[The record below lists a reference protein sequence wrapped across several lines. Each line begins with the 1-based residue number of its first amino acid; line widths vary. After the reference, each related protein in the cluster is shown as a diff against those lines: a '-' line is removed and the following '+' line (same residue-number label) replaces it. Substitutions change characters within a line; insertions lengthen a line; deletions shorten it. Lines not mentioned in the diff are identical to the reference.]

1 MARETV
7 VKVEILCHHAH
18 RSDVLAI
25 LERSGMVHLA
35 GIDST
40 GIPGFDRV
48 IPDSVEELRELRL
61 KLDRAIQFLSEF
73 LEGKSPTELT
83 VTRDAL
89 ERVLGDQSLRKATEQ
104 ASSLSVEI
112 TETVQTIRDLEA
124 RRRFLDQWSFLPWRF
139 DLVGRQG
146 AFTVFAGSIPDA
158 PAAAAVLSSEFE
170 ASGVFPHGGD
180 KIVCV
185 AHADQ
190 AVGIGERLS
199 SLGFVP
205 GDFAGLAAEPAEEVL
220 NLDSA
225 LDECRV
231 RLARLEDESRLLAG
245 SLPEF
250 RMLYDAV
257 GLAATR
263 HEMASGG
270 LSSASVL
277 VMRAWMRKDDV
288 QRLRGE
294 LENLAAA
301 GIDEIQPEPD
311 ETPPVFLSESATVD
325 PYLLLTDMFGRP
337 AGADPDP
344 TPLFAPFYAL
354 FFGICIGDA
363 GYGAA
368 LLLGSAFG
376 IWLTKRRGGNSRLFK
391 LIFHG
396 GIASI
401 IAGVLL
407 GGWFGIEFNS
417 LPGFLQAPAMLL
429 NGLVPGY
436 VPGKPGFS
444 VSNQFLYLTLAL
456 GLVQLAWGVIVNLP
470 KRLRQGEGFAAVLE
484 QGGWMLAIIGLFP
497 WLFNRYLLNG
507 ALYDISGP
515 ADKAFLIL
523 LAAGAILIFIMGGR
537 SAASIGGKVGLGAY
551 AAYGIVNLL
560 GDVLSYSRLFALAL
574 SSAIIAQVINEIAG
588 MLAGSIAGV
597 GIVLAIL
604 VLVAGHVFN
613 LAMAVLSGFIHTARL
628 QFVEF
633 FGKFYDGTGVP
644 FAPLRYQPR
653 FVRIGDVSQ
662 LKLKPE

>member
-35 GIDST
+35 GADSNA
-40 GIPGFDRV
+40 IPGFDRF
-48 IPDSVEELRELRL
+48 IPESVEELRELRL
-61 KLDRAIQFLSEF
+61 KLDRAIQFLSDYAQ
-73 LEGKSPTELT
+73 GRNPAELS
-83 VTRDAL
+83 VTRAAL
-89 ERVLGDQSLRKATEQ
+89 ERVLGDDSLRAATEE
-104 ASSLSVEI
+104 ASSLSAGI
-112 TETVQTIRDLEA
+112 TETGQAIRDLEA
-124 RRRFLDQWSFLPWRF
+124 GRRFLEQWSFLPCRF
-139 DLVGRQG
+139 DQVGRQG
-146 AFTVFAGSIPDA
+146 LFTVFAGTLPDA
-158 PAAAAVLSSEFE
+158 QAVTDALSREFE
-170 ASGVFPHGGD
+170 DAGVFPQGD
-180 KIVCV
+180 KLVCV
-185 AHADQ
+185 VHADHA
-190 AVGIGERLS
+190 AVFGDRLA
-199 SLGFVP
+199 SLGFIP
-205 GDFAGLAAEPAEEVL
+205 GEFAGFSSEPAEEILKLEQTL
-220 NLDSA
+220 N
-225 LDECRV
+225 EGRI
-231 RLARLEDESRLLAG
+231 RLTRLENASR
-245 SLPEF
+245 SLSGRLSEL

-270 LSSASVL
+270 FSSISVL
-277 VMRAWMRKDDV
+277 VMRAWMRKGDV

-294 LENLAAA
+294 LESLAAA
-301 GIDEIQPEPD
+301 GIEEVQPEPG
-311 ETPPVFLSESATVD
+311 ETPPVSLSESATVD

-376 IWLTKRRGGNSRLFK
+376 IWLTKRRGGNSRLFR
-391 LIFHG
+391 LIFQG

-401 IAGVLL
+401 VAGVLL

-417 LPGFLQAPAMLL
+417 LPGFLQSPAMLL

-436 VPGKPGFS
+436 TPGKPGFS

-456 GLVQLAWGVIVNLP
+456 GLVQLAWGVLVNLP

-484 QGGWMLAIIGLFP
+484 QGGWMLAIVGLFP

-507 ALYDISGP
+507 VLYDISGP
-515 ADKAFLIL
+515 ADKVFLVL
-523 LAAGAILIFIMGGR
+523 LAAGAVLIFIMGGR

-551 AAYGIVNLL
+551 ATYGIVNLL

-588 MLAGSIAGV
+588 MLAGSIAGL

-653 FVRIGDVSQ
+653 FVRIGEASQ
-662 LKLKPE
+662 LKPEPE

>member
-7 VKVEILCHHAH
+7 VKVEILCHHEH

-35 GIDST
+35 GADST
-40 GIPGFDRV
+40 GIPGFDRF
-48 IPDSVEELRELRL
+48 IPENVEELRELRL

-73 LEGKSPTELT
+73 TDGKGQAEIS

-89 ERVLGDQSLRKATEQ
+89 EKVLSDHSLREATER
-104 ASSLSVEI
+104 ASSLSSGI
-112 TETVQTIRDLEA
+112 TETGQSIRDLET
-124 RRRFLDQWSFLPWRF
+124 RRRSLEKWSFLPCRF

-146 AFTVFAGSIPDA
+146 AFTVFAGTIPDA
-158 PAAAAVLSSEFE
+158 PGAAGLLSGEFE
-170 ASGVFPHGGD
+170 ASAVFPHGGD
-180 KIVCV
+180 KLVCV
-185 AHADQ
+185 VHTGQVAAFW
-190 AVGIGERLS
+190 ERLT
-199 SLGFVP
+199 SLGFIP
-205 GDFAGLAAEPAEEVL
+205 GEFAGFSADPAEEL
-220 NLDSA
+220 QRIDGT

-231 RLARLEDESRLLAG
+231 RLARLESESR
-245 SLPEF
+245 SLTGRLSEL
-250 RMLYDAV
+250 RMLYDAL

-270 LSSASVL
+270 LSSVNVL
-277 VMRAWMRKDDV
+277 VLHAWMRKGDV
-288 QRLRGE
+288 ARLRGE

-301 GIDEIQPEPD
+301 GIEEIQPEPG
-311 ETPPVFLSESATVD
+311 ETPPVFLSENATVD

-368 LLLGSAFG
+368 LVLGSALG
-376 IWLTKRRGGNSRLFK
+376 IWLTKRRGGNSRLFR
-391 LIFHG
+391 LIFQG

-401 IAGVLL
+401 VSGVLL
-407 GGWFGIEFNS
+407 GGWFGIEFYS
-417 LPGFLQAPAMLL
+417 LPGFLQSPAMLL

-436 VPGKPGFS
+436 APGKPGFS

-456 GLVQLAWGVIVNLP
+456 GLVQLAWGVLVNLP
-470 KRLRQGEGFAAVLE
+470 KRLRQGDGFAAVLE
-484 QGGWMLAIIGLFP
+484 QSGWMLAIVGLFP

-515 ADKAFLIL
+515 ADKVFLIL
-523 LAAGAILIFIMGGR
+523 LAAGALLIFVMGGR

-551 AAYGIVNLL
+551 ATYGIVNLL

-588 MLAGSIAGV
+588 MLAGSIAGL
-597 GIVLAIL
+597 GIVLAVL
-604 VLVAGHVFN
+604 VLVAGHLFN

-653 FVRIGDVSQ
+653 FVRLGDISQ

>member
-25 LERSGMVHLA
+25 IERSGMVHLA
-35 GIDST
+35 GADSAV
-40 GIPGFDRV
+40 IPGFDRF
-48 IPDSVEELRELRL
+48 IPESVEEIRELRL
-61 KLDRAIQFLSEF
+61 KLDRAIQFLSDF
-73 LEGKSPTELT
+73 VEGKGPTELT

-89 ERVLGDQSLRKATEQ
+89 EMVLGDHSLRAATEE
-104 ASSLSVEI
+104 ASSLSAGI
-112 TETVQTIRDLEA
+112 TETVQSIRDLEA
-124 RRRFLDQWSFLPWRF
+124 RRRFLEQWSFLPCRF

-146 AFTVFAGSIPDA
+146 AFTVFAGSIPDSQ
-158 PAAAAVLSSEFE
+158 AVAGALSGEFE

-180 KIVCV
+180 KLVCV
-185 AHADQ
+185 VHADQ
-190 AVGIGERLS
+190 AAAFGERLS
-199 SLGFVP
+199 SLGFIP
-205 GDFAGLAAEPAEEVL
+205 GEFAGFSAEPAEELL
-220 NLDSA
+220 NLDRT
-225 LDECRV
+225 LEECRV
-231 RLARLEDESRLLAG
+231 RLASFESGSRSLSGRLSEL
-245 SLPEF
+245 

-263 HEMASGG
+263 HEIASGG
-270 LSSASVL
+270 LSSVSVL
-277 VMRAWMRKDDV
+277 VMRAWMRKGDV

-301 GIDEIQPEPD
+301 GIEEVQPEPG
-311 ETPPVFLSESATVD
+311 ETPPVSLSESATVD

-368 LLLGSAFG
+368 LLLGSTIG
-376 IWLTKRRGGNSRLFK
+376 IWLTKRRGGNPRLFR

-401 IAGVLL
+401 VAGVLL

-417 LPGFLQAPAMLL
+417 LPGFLQSPAMLL

-436 VPGKPGFS
+436 TPGKSGFS

-456 GLVQLAWGVIVNLP
+456 GLVQLSWGVIVNLP
-470 KRLRQGEGFAAVLE
+470 KRLRQGDGFAAVLE
-484 QGGWMLAIIGLFP
+484 QGGWMLAIVGLFP

-515 ADKAFLIL
+515 ADKVFLIL
-523 LAAGAILIFIMGGR
+523 LGAGALLIFIMGGR

-588 MLAGSIAGV
+588 MLAGSMAGV

-662 LKLKPE
+662 PKMKPE

>member
-1 MARETV
+1 MPRETV

-18 RSDVLAI
+18 RPDVLAI

-61 KLDRAIQFLSEF
+61 KLDRSIQFLSDF
-73 LEGKSPTELT
+73 VEGKSPTELT

-89 ERVLGDQSLRKATEQ
+89 ERVLCDQSLRRDTER

-112 TETVQTIRDLEA
+112 TETGQLIRDLEA
-124 RRRFLDQWSFLPWRF
+124 RRLFLDQWSFLPFRF
-139 DLVGRQG
+139 ELVGRQG
-146 AFTVFAGSIPDA
+146 AFAVFAGSIPDA
-158 PAAAAVLSSEFE
+158 PAVAGLLSNEFE
-170 ASGVFPHGGD
+170 ASQAFPHGND

-185 AHADQ
+185 THADH
-190 AVGIGERLS
+190 AALFADRLS

-205 GDFAGLAAEPAEEVL
+205 GEFAGFSAEPAEEMVKLDVTL
-220 NLDSA
+220 N
-225 LDECRV
+225 
-231 RLARLEDESRLLAG
+231 ESRLRLTRLENESRSLAG
-245 SLPEF
+245 RLPEL

-263 HEMASGG
+263 DEIATGG
-270 LSSASVL
+270 LSSVSVL
-277 VMRAWMRKDDV
+277 VLRAWMRKGDV
-288 QRLRGE
+288 KRLRGE

-301 GIDEIQPEPD
+301 GIEEIQPGPD
-311 ETPPVFLSESATVD
+311 ETPPVFLSENATVD

-391 LIFHG
+391 LIFQG

-407 GGWFGIEFNS
+407 GGWFGIEFYS

-436 VPGKPGFS
+436 APGKPGFS
-444 VSNQFLYLTLAL
+444 VSNQFLYLTLGL
-456 GLVQLAWGVIVNLP
+456 GLIQLAWGVIVNLP
-470 KRLRQGEGFAAVLE
+470 KRLRQGDGFAAVLE
-484 QGGWMLAIIGLFP
+484 QGGWMLAIVGLFP

-515 ADKAFLIL
+515 ADKVFLLL
-523 LAAGAILIFIMGGR
+523 LAAGALLIFIMGGR

-551 AAYGIVNLL
+551 ATYGIVNLL

-597 GIVLAIL
+597 GIILAVL

-653 FVRIGDVSQ
+653 FVRIGDASQ

>member
-35 GIDST
+35 GADSNV
-40 GIPGFDRV
+40 IPGFDRF

-61 KLDRAIQFLSEF
+61 KLDRAIQFLSDYVQ
-73 LEGKSPTELT
+73 GKNPTELS

-89 ERVLGDQSLRKATEQ
+89 ERVLGDHSLRAATEE
-104 ASSLSVEI
+104 ASSLSAGI
-112 TETVQTIRDLEA
+112 TETGQTIRDLEA
-124 RRRFLDQWSFLPWRF
+124 RRRFLEQWSFLPCRF

-146 AFTVFAGSIPDA
+146 SFTVFAGTIPDA
-158 PAAAAVLSSEFE
+158 QAVTGVLSREFE
-170 ASGVFPHGGD
+170 DSGVFPHGD
-180 KIVCV
+180 KLVCV
-185 AHADQ
+185 VHADLA
-190 AVGIGERLS
+190 AVFGEKLT
-199 SLGFVP
+199 SLGFIP
-205 GDFAGLAAEPAEEVL
+205 GDFAGFSAEPAEEIL
-220 NLDSA
+220 NLEKT
-225 LDECRV
+225 LEEGRV
-231 RLARLEDESRLLAG
+231 RLTRLENESRSLSG
-245 SLPEF
+245 RLPEL

-270 LSSASVL
+270 LSSISVL
-277 VMRAWMRKDDV
+277 VMRAWMRKGDV
-288 QRLRGE
+288 PRLRGE
-294 LENLAAA
+294 LQHLAAA
-301 GIDEIQPEPD
+301 GIEEVQPEPG
-311 ETPPVFLSESATVD
+311 ETPPVSLSENATVD

-376 IWLTKRRGGNSRLFK
+376 IWLTKRRGGNSRLFR
-391 LIFHG
+391 LIFQG

-401 IAGVLL
+401 VAGVLL
-407 GGWFGIEFNS
+407 GGWFGMEFNS
-417 LPGFLQAPAMLL
+417 LPGFLQSPAMLL

-436 VPGKPGFS
+436 APGKPGFS

-456 GLVQLAWGVIVNLP
+456 GLVQLAWGVLVNLP
-470 KRLRQGEGFAAVLE
+470 KRLRQGDGFAAVLE
-484 QGGWMLAIIGLFP
+484 QSGWMLAIVGLFP

-515 ADKAFLIL
+515 ADKVFLVL
-523 LAAGAILIFIMGGR
+523 LAAGALLIFIMGGR

-551 AAYGIVNLL
+551 ATYGIVNLL

-653 FVRIGDVSQ
+653 FVRIGEASQ
-662 LKLKPE
+662 LKLEPE